1 MHPSDFHSYRNEF
14 RAILRRVLAE
24 TEPGRLDEAA
34 FPAYSHPNP
43 IINALFWERLRK
55 VIEYLETNAPYES
68 VMDFG
73 CGSGV
78 LLPLLS
84 RLSAQV
90 IAVDIDLLP
99 LERVCRYLS
108 LPPNVQVYD
117 LKQVPLHA
125 LPSASF
131 DCIIATDVLEHVED
145 LPAVMH
151 DLLSLLKPGGQII
164 ISGPTENLF
173 YRLGRRLAG
182 REYSG
187 HYHQRNIFA
196 IRNWLIR
203 QTPIIPIARLYWPI
217 TLFEIFAVR
226 KEGTE

>member
-1 MHPSDFHSYRNEF
+1 MRPADFQSYRSQF
-14 RAILRRVLAE
+14 RAILRQVLAE
-24 TEPGRLDEAA
+24 VEPGRLDEAA

-43 IINALFWERLRK
+43 MINALFWERLRK
-55 VIEYLETNAPYES
+55 VVQYLEADAPYES
-68 VMDFG
+68 VLDFG

-84 RLSAQV
+84 GLSTQV
-90 IAVDIDLLP
+90 IAADIDLLP
-99 LERVCRYLS
+99 LDRVRRHYP

-125 LPSASF
+125 LPAAPF
-131 DCIIATDVLEHVED
+131 DRIIATDVLEHVED
-145 LPAVMH
+145 LASVMA
-151 DLLSLLKPGGQII
+151 DLLGLLKPGGQIV

-187 HYHQRNIFA
+187 HYHQRSIIA
-196 IRNWLIR
+196 IREWLS
-203 QTPIIPIARLYWPI
+203 QQMPIILIARLYRPI
-217 TLFEIFAVR
+217 TLFEIFAIR
-226 KEGTE
+226 KE